1 MHPSPQSRQHD
12 SVSLCPDEIVSVYPC
27 LPWMLAMLVTRL
39 IQSPYDIGIV
49 SISIPFLKMEKSGP
63 KRMLLLLQAGQLAS
77 GRGGI

>member
-1 MHPSPQSRQHD
+1 
-12 SVSLCPDEIVSVYPC
+12 
-27 LPWMLAMLVTRL
+27 MLAMLVTRL

-63 KRMLLLLQAGQLAS
+63 KRMMPLLQAGQLAS